1 MTDDALRQSSAA
13 PTPPLVKFGR
23 VVERMIALFLASLL
37 AMMVVAITWQV
48 VSRYVLSTPSVY
60 SEEFLRFSLIWLG
73 LIAAGYCFLDSRHMS
88 LPLLIDMLPPRPQR
102 VLYLIN
108 SELSL
113 VFGAILIWGGSI
125 SFAANSRMRTPM
137 TQIPMGWLQSVL
149 IICGIMIIIAETIRI
164 LRKLDRLPADIRSVT
179 PPNHATFANLLVA
192 TGIVFAAALGIV
204 TLWQSDW
211 MAGNVRN
218 ALELTSTIVLFMTFV
233 VFLVIGS
240 PIAIGLAFAGVLT
253 LGLQIDLDIMMPTVG
268 ETMFNGL
275 DSFGFL
281 ALPFFILAGN
291 IMNATG
297 LARRLID
304 FAMLI
309 GGRIPGSL
317 WQTNVLANMLFG
329 TLSGSGIAS
338 TTAIGGIITPVAREK
353 GYNMAMTTAVNAASA
368 PSGMLIPPSGA
379 LIVYSL
385 ITGGSAS
392 IIALFMAGYMPGLIM
407 GLSVM
412 LVAYWFAKKNGY
424 EAESTRPSRS
434 EAFRLFLRA
443 APSLLL
449 VVIVISGILGGA
461 FTAIEGSGI
470 AVVYSL
476 MLAVVYKGLTPQKM
490 FEILR
495 DTAIVTGAIL
505 FLIAASTMMSW
516 SMTYAS
522 IPETV
527 RVLMTAVSDNKI
539 IILLIINVILLIV
552 GVFMDMSPA
561 MLIFT
566 PIFYPIVTE
575 LGVDPVHFGVILVY
589 NLALGIVTPPV
600 GTVLFVSCSIS
611 GEPIAKVIGPLL
623 PIFALQTAGLLVIT
637 FVPAISLAIPRFFGL

>member
-1 MTDDALRQSSAA
+1 MADETFTASAALRT
-13 PTPPLVKFGR
+13 PTVIKWGR
-23 VVERMIALFLASLL
+23 LIERTIGLFLAILL
-37 AMMVVAITWQV
+37 ALMVVAITWQV
-48 VSRYVLSTPSVY
+48 VSRYILSTPSVY

-73 LIAAGYCFLDSRHMS
+73 MIAAGYCFLNARHMS
-88 LPLLIDMLPPRPQR
+88 LPLLVDILPPRPQR
-102 VLYLIN
+102 VLKLIN
-108 SELSL
+108 AELSL
-113 VFGAILIWGGSI
+113 IFGAILVWGGAI
-125 SFAANSRMRTPM
+125 SFMANSRMRTPM

-149 IICGIMIIIAETIRI
+149 ILCGIMIICAEIIRI
-164 LRKLDRLPADIRSVT
+164 LRLMDLLPVDPQAPT
-179 PPNHATFANLLVA
+179 PRTGATIFNLLVA
-192 TGIVFAAALGIV
+192 SGIVFLLGAGVV

-218 ALELTSTIVLFMTFV
+218 ALELTSTIVLFTTFA

-253 LGLQIDLDIMMPTVG
+253 LGLQIDLEIMMPTVG

-338 TTAIGGIITPVAREK
+338 ATAIGGIINPVAREK

-392 IIALFMAGYMPGLIM
+392 IIALFMAGYLPGLIM

-412 LVAYWFAKKNGY
+412 LVAYWYAKKNGY
-424 EAESTRPSRS
+424 EAESTRPTRS
-434 EAFRLFLRA
+434 EAFGLFLRA

-449 VVIVISGILGGA
+449 VVIVIAGILGGA

-476 MLAVVYKGLTPQKM
+476 LLALIYKGLTPRGLL
-490 FEILR
+490 EILR
-495 DTAIVTGAIL
+495 DTSVVTGSIL

-527 RVLMTAVSDNKI
+527 RVLMTSVSDNKI
-539 IILLIINVILLIV
+539 VILLMINVILLIV

-566 PIFYPIVTE
+566 PIFYPIVTA
-575 LGVDPVHFGVILVY
+575 LGVDPVHFGVILIY
-589 NLALGIVTPPV
+589 NLALGLVTPPV

-623 PIFALQTAGLLVIT
+623 PIFALQTAGLLLIT
-637 FVPAISLAIPRFFGL
+637 FVPAISLAIPRLFGL

>member
-1 MTDDALRQSSAA
+1 MTQEISRHSAAA
-13 PTPPLVKFGR
+13 PTPALITFGR
-23 VVERMIALFLASLL
+23 LIERLIALFLASLL
-37 AMMVVAITWQV
+37 ALMVVAITWQV
-48 VSRYVLSTPSVY
+48 VSRYILSTPSVY

-73 LIAAGYCFLDSRHMS
+73 LIAAGYCFLGSRHMS
-88 LPLLIDMLPPRPQR
+88 LPLLLDMLPPRPQR
-102 VLYLIN
+102 VLNLIN

-113 VFGAILIWGGSI
+113 VFGAILIWGGST
-125 SFAANSRMRTPM
+125 SFVANSRMRTPM
-137 TQIPMGWLQSVL
+137 TQIPMGWLQSVV
-149 IICGIMIIIAETIRI
+149 IICGVMILVAELIRI
-164 LRKLDRLPADIRSVT
+164 LRLLDRLPADPARPAST
-179 PPNHATFANLLVA
+179 NPATLANLLVA
-192 TGIVFAAALGIV
+192 TGIVCVCGAGVI

-211 MAGNVRN
+211 MAVNVRN
-218 ALELTSTIVLFMTFV
+218 ALELTSTIVLFTTFV
-233 VFLVIGS
+233 VFLIIGS

-338 TTAIGGIITPVAREK
+338 ATAIGGIINPVAREK

-392 IIALFMAGYMPGLIM
+392 IIALFMAGYLPGLIM

-412 LVAYWFAKKNGY
+412 LVAYWYAKKHGY
-424 EAESTRPSRS
+424 EAESTRPTRG

-476 MLAVVYKGLTPQKM
+476 LLALIYKGLNAQKL

-495 DTAIVTGAIL
+495 DTSIVTGSIL

-527 RVLMTAVSDNKI
+527 RVLMTSVSDNKI
-539 IILLIINVILLIV
+539 VILLMINVILLIV

-575 LGVDPVHFGVILVY
+575 LGVDPVHFGVILIY
-589 NLALGIVTPPV
+589 NLALGLVTPPV

-637 FVPAISLAIPRFFGL
+637 FVPAISLAIPRLFGL

>member
-1 MTDDALRQSSAA
+1 MTELNQSFPSGSD
-13 PTPPLVKFGR
+13 TPKIIKFGR
-23 VVERMIALFLASLL
+23 SIELAIALLL
-37 AMMVVAITWQV
+37 AVLLALMVAAITWQV
-48 VSRYVLSTPSVY
+48 VSRYLLSMPSVY

-73 LIAAGYCFLDSRHMS
+73 LIAAGFCFVGGRHMS
-88 LPLLIDMLPPRPQR
+88 LPLLIDMLPPRSQV
-102 VLYLIN
+102 VLKLIN

-113 VFGAILIWGGSI
+113 LFGAILIWGGSTSI
-125 SFAANSRMRTPM
+125 VANSRMRTPM

-149 IICGIMIIIAETIRI
+149 IICGVMIIVAETLRI
-164 LRKLDRLPADIRSVT
+164 LRLLDRLPVD
-179 PPNHATFANLLVA
+179 PNSPSEPNGATFLNLLVA
-192 TGIVFAAALGIV
+192 TGIVLVFGAGIV
-204 TLWQSDW
+204 MLWQSDW
-211 MAGNVRN
+211 MMNNVRN
-218 ALELTSTIVLFMTFV
+218 ALELTSTIVLFTTFV

-253 LGLQIDLDIMMPTVG
+253 LGLQIDLDIMLPTVG

-338 TTAIGGIITPVAREK
+338 ATAIGGIINPVAREK
-353 GYNMAMTTAVNAASA
+353 GYDMAMTTAVNAASA

-392 IIALFMAGYMPGLIM
+392 IIALFMAGYLPGLIM

-412 LVAYWFAKKNGY
+412 IVAYWFAKKNGY
-424 EAESTRPSRS
+424 EAESVKPTRS
-434 EAFRLFLRA
+434 EAMRLFLRA
-443 APSLLL
+443 GPSLLL

-476 MLAVVYKGLTPQKM
+476 ILALVYKGLNAKKL

-495 DTAIVTGAIL
+495 DTSIVTGSIL

-527 RVLMTAVSDNKI
+527 RVLMTSVSDNWI
-539 IILLIINVILLIV
+539 VILLMINVILLIV

-566 PIFYPIVTE
+566 PIFFPIVTE
-575 LGVDPVHFGVILVY
+575 LGVDPVHFGVILIY
-589 NLALGIVTPPV
+589 NLALGLVTPPV

-611 GEPIAKVIGPLL
+611 GEPIAKVIKPLL
-623 PIFALQTAGLLVIT
+623 PIFALQTAGLMLIT

>member
-1 MTDDALRQSSAA
+1 MTEATQMNATTA
-13 PTPPLVKFGR
+13 GTPVLIRIGR
-23 VVERMIALFLASLL
+23 IVEGAITVFLAVLL
-37 AMMVVAITWQV
+37 ALMVAAITWQV

-73 LIAAGYCFLDSRHMS
+73 LIGAGYCFVGARHMS
-88 LPLLIDMLPPRPQR
+88 LPLLIDMLPPVPQR
-102 VLYLIN
+102 VLRLIN
-108 SELSL
+108 AELSV
-113 VFGAILIWGGSI
+113 VFGAILIWGGST
-125 SFAANSRMRTPM
+125 SFVANSRMRTPM

-149 IICGIMIIIAETIRI
+149 IICGIMIIVAETIRI
-164 LRKLDRLPADIRSVT
+164 LRSLDLLPADPRKPAMLT
-179 PPNHATFANLLVA
+179 GATFMNLLA
-192 TGIVFAAALGIV
+192 ASAIVFLFGVGIV

-218 ALELTSTIVLFMTFV
+218 ALELTSTIVLFTTFV

-338 TTAIGGIITPVAREK
+338 ATAIGGIINPVAREK
-353 GYNMAMTTAVNAASA
+353 GYDMAMTTAVNAASA

-392 IIALFMAGYMPGLIM
+392 IIALFMAGYLPGLIM

-412 LVAYWFAKKNGY
+412 LVAYWYAKKHGY
-424 EAESTRPSRS
+424 EAESVKPTRS
-434 EAFRLFLRA
+434 EAMQLFLRA

-476 MLAVVYKGLTPQKM
+476 LLALIYKGLDRKKL

-495 DTAIVTGAIL
+495 DTSVVTGSIL

-516 SMTYAS
+516 SMTFAS

-527 RVLMTAVSDNKI
+527 RVLMTSVSDNWI
-539 IILLIINVILLIV
+539 VILLMINVILLIV

-566 PIFYPIVTE
+566 PIFFPIVTE
-575 LGVDPVHFGVILVY
+575 LGVDPVHFGVILIY
-589 NLALGIVTPPV
+589 NLALGLVTPPV

-611 GEPIAKVIGPLL
+611 GEPIAKVIKPLL
-623 PIFALQTAGLLVIT
+623 PIFALQTAGLLLIT

>member
-1 MTDDALRQSSAA
+1 M
-13 PTPPLVKFGR
+13 PTLIKCGR
-23 VVERMIALFLASLL
+23 IVERMIAFFLAALL

-73 LIAAGYCFLDSRHMS
+73 LISAGYCFFGGRHMS
-88 LPLLIDMLPPRPQR
+88 LPLLIDILPPRPQR
-102 VLYLIN
+102 VLNLIN
-108 SELSL
+108 AELSL
-113 VFGAILIWGGSI
+113 IFGAILVWGGTI
-125 SFAANSRMRTPM
+125 SFMANSRMRTPM
-137 TQIPMGWLQSVL
+137 MQIPMGWLQSVL
-149 IICGIMIIIAETIRI
+149 IVCGIMIIIAEIIRI
-164 LRKLDRLPADIRSVT
+164 LRLMDLLPVDPKAPT
-179 PPNHATFANLLVA
+179 AQNGATVRNLLVA
-192 TGIVFAAALGIV
+192 TGIVLVIGFGLT

-218 ALELTSTIVLFMTFV
+218 ALELTSTIVLFATFT
-233 VFLVIGS
+233 VFLIIGS

-338 TTAIGGIITPVAREK
+338 ATAIGGIINPVAREK

-392 IIALFMAGYMPGLIM
+392 IIALFMAGYLPGLIM

-412 LVAYWFAKKNGY
+412 LVAYWYAKKHGY

-476 MLAVVYKGLTPQKM
+476 LLALIYKGLTPKVL
-490 FEILR
+490 FVILR
-495 DTAIVTGAIL
+495 DTSVVTGSIL

-527 RVLMTAVSDNKI
+527 RVLMTSVSDNKI
-539 IILLIINVILLIV
+539 VILLMINVILLIV

-575 LGVDPVHFGVILVY
+575 LGVDPVHFGVILIY
-589 NLALGIVTPPV
+589 NLALGLVTPPV

-623 PIFALQTAGLLVIT
+623 PIFALQTAGLLLIT
-637 FVPAISLAIPRFFGL
+637 FVPAISLAIPRFLGL

>member
-1 MTDDALRQSSAA
+1 MDDAAQTQTLGAKVPA
-13 PTPPLVKFGR
+13 LIKIGR
-23 VVERMIALFLASLL
+23 FAERAIAVFLAILL
-37 AMMVVAITWQV
+37 ALMVVAISWQV
-48 VSRYVLSTPSVY
+48 TSRYLLNIPSVY

-73 LIAAGYCFLDSRHMS
+73 MIAAGYCFVGGRHMS
-88 LPLLIDMLPPRPQR
+88 LPLLIDVLPPVPQI
-102 VLYLIN
+102 VLRLIN
-108 SELSL
+108 SELSM
-113 VFGAILIWGGSI
+113 VFGAILIWGGST
-125 SFAANSRMRTPM
+125 SFLANSRMLTPM
-137 TQIPMGWLQSVL
+137 TQIPVGWLQSVL
-149 IICGIMIIIAETIRI
+149 IVCGVMILVAESIRI
-164 LRKLDRLPADIRSVT
+164 LRRLDVLPHDPSQ
-179 PPNHATFANLLVA
+179 PDDLHKATFAHLAMATLV
-192 TGIVFAAALGIV
+192 VALVGAGIV
-204 TLWQSDW
+204 TLWQSEW
-211 MAGNVRN
+211 MIERVYSS
-218 ALELTSTIVLFMTFV
+218 LELTSTIVLFATFV
-233 VFLVIGS
+233 VFLVIGA

-253 LGLQIDLDIMMPTVG
+253 LGLQIDLDVMMPTVG

-304 FAMLI
+304 FAMLL

-338 TTAIGGIITPVAREK
+338 ATAIGGIINPVAREK

-385 ITGGSAS
+385 ITGGGAS
-392 IIALFMAGYMPGLIM
+392 IIALFMAGYLPGIIM

-412 LVAYWFAKKNGY
+412 LVAYWYAKRHGY
-424 EAESTRPSRS
+424 EAEVETPSRA
-434 EAFRLFLRA
+434 EALRLLLRA
-443 APSLLL
+443 VPSLML
-449 VVIVISGILGGA
+449 VVIVIAGILGGA

-476 MLAVVYKGLTPQKM
+476 LLALVYRGLNLRKL

-495 DTAIVTGAIL
+495 DTAIVTGTIL

-516 SMTYAS
+516 SMTFAS

-527 RVLMTAVSDNKI
+527 RVLMTSVSDNI
-539 IILLIINVILLIV
+539 IVILLMINVILLIV

-566 PIFYPIVTE
+566 PIFYPIVTA
-575 LGVDPVHFGVILVY
+575 LGVDPVHFGVILIY
-589 NLALGIVTPPV
+589 NLALGLVTPPV

-611 GEPIAKVIGPLL
+611 GEPIGKVIGPLL
-623 PIFALQTAGLLVIT
+623 PIFALQTAGLMLIT
-637 FVPAISLAIPRFFGL
+637 FVPAISLAIPALFGL